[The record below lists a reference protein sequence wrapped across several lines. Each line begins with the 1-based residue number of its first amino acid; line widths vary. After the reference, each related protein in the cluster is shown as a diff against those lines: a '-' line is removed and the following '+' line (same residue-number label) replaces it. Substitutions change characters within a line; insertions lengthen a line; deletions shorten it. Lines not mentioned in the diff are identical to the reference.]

1 MYKKEI
7 TMKINKILLGAM
19 LILISLSTFIIGAE
33 ALLLTDLGTSARM
46 IGLGNIEG
54 FDEGSN
60 SIFENPA
67 GLYRI
72 KNISAGAFTTKL
84 MHEVVYRNITL
95 GMKTDWGTFAA
106 GYMSADVSDIPHT
119 YRRSDNRFD
128 VSYYFRYETLL
139 GKLGYQTSINENI
152 HLGLAADYYATN
164 LDTYSGRG
172 WNMDGGVIVDFAP
185 LELSLTARNILRFSK
200 AKYTDGDDSE
210 YEGEEKF
217 PFQTVLSGKYNFY
230 DFDVL
235 GQVKTNAGRSRNLVA
250 LGLHYNPWILKVFH
264 LYGGYKEY
272 YGAVDVFH
280 VQTLG
285 VGLSLFGLSF
295 DYAYENSDHFE
306 YSTNHYFSFSM
317 AF

>member
-1 MYKKEI
+1 
-7 TMKINKILLGAM
+7 MKFKNLIIFMIILLIMSFG
-19 LILISLSTFIIGAE
+19 LSNAIVCAE
-33 ALLLTDLGTSARM
+33 ALMLTDLGTSARM
-46 IGLGNIEG
+46 IALGNIEG
-54 FDEGSN
+54 FDGGSN

-84 MHEVVYRNITL
+84 MHEVVYRNLTL
-95 GMKTDWGTFAA
+95 AMKTDLGTFAA

-152 HLGLAADYYATN
+152 HIGIAADYYETS
-164 LDTYSGRG
+164 LDTYKGRG
-172 WNMDGGVIVDFAP
+172 WNMDGGMIVDLSP
-185 LELSLTARNILRFSK
+185 LELSFTARNILRFSK

-210 YEGEEKF
+210 YEGEEKY
-217 PFQTVLSGKYNFY
+217 PFQAVVSGKYNFL

-235 GQVKTNAGRSRNLVA
+235 GQVKTNAGRSRNLMA
-250 LGLHYNPWILKVFH
+250 LGLQYNPWILKMFH

-272 YGAVDVFH
+272 YGTVDVMH
-280 VQTLG
+280 VRTLG
-285 VGLSLFGLSF
+285 IGLSLYGVSF
-295 DYAYENSDHFE
+295 DYAYEDSDHFE
-306 YSTNHYFSFSM
+306 YSTNHYFSFSL
-317 AF
+317 AL